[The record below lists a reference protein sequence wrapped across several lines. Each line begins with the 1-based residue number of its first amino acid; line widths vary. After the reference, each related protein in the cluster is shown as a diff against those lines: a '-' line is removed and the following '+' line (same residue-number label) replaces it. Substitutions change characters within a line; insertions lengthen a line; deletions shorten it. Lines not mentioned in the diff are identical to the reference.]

1 LIEAIA
7 DGFRA
12 PGLQAKLDELEQSK
26 ARLQSE
32 IGRAPATSTRLHPNL
47 AELYRKKVA
56 SLQDALVDPVTKTEA
71 LETLRGLIDR
81 VSVSAGGNG
90 FTIELVGEIANMV
103 RLSAGAESQLG
114 GMSCPTTSACS
125 SHNSL
130 QHKDANG

>member
-12 PGLQAKLDELEQSK
+12 PGLQTKLDELEQTK

-32 IGRAPATSTRLHPNL
+32 IEGAPEPSTRLHPNL

-56 SLQDALVDPVTKTEA
+56 GLQDALVDPATKTEA
-71 LETLRGLIDR
+71 LEILRSLIDR
-81 VSVSAGGNG
+81 VSVSAGENDF

-103 RLSAGAESQLG
+103 RLSAGAEGLG
-114 GMSCPTTSACS
+114 NEPYRS
-125 SHNSL
+125 SVSGLRHR
-130 QHKDANG
+130 